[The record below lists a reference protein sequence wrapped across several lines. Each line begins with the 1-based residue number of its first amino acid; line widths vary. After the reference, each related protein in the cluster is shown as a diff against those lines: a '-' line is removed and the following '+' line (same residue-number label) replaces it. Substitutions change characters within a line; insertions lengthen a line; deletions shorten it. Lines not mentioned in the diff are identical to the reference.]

1 LKENAMTLSD
11 TKQPKGQPLTA
22 SASARPTVFVDG
34 AAGTTGLG
42 IRERL
47 GLQSDVV
54 LESIAEEKRKDAQAK
69 RALMEEVD
77 LVILCLPDEAARETV
92 ALIDSMGAAA
102 PKVLDAST
110 AFRVASGWTYG
121 FPELAPDQA
130 DKIRAARKV
139 SNPGCYP
146 TGAVALLRPL
156 VDAGLVPADHPITI
170 NAVSGYSGGGK
181 SMIESFE
188 EGTAPAFE
196 LYGLGF
202 EHKHLPE
209 TQLYSNLTRR
219 PIFVPSVGNFRQGM
233 LVSVPLHLDTL
244 PGKPDGADLYAVLAK
259 RYAGSSHVSV
269 MPLDN
274 AATKIEPE
282 ALNETNMLELYVF
295 ASHKYNQAVLVA
307 RLDNLGKGASGAA
320 VQNMRLMLGF
330 ADT

>member
-1 LKENAMTLSD
+1 MTLSD
-11 TKQPKGQPLTA
+11 TQRPKGQALTTGA
-22 SASARPTVFVDG
+22 SGKPAVFVDG

-47 GLQSDVV
+47 GMQNDVMMR
-54 LESIAEEKRKDAQAK
+54 SIAEEKRKDAQAK

-92 ALIDSMGAAA
+92 ALIDSMGASA

-110 AFRVASGWTYG
+110 AFRVAADWTYG

-156 VDAGLVPADHPITI
+156 VDAGLVPADYPITI

-188 EGTAPAFE
+188 NGTAPAFE

-209 TQLYSNLTRR
+209 TQFYSNLVRR
-219 PIFVPSVGNFRQGM
+219 PIFVPSVGNYRQGM

-244 PGKPDGADLYAVLAK
+244 PGKPGAADLQAALAK
-259 RYAGSSHVSV
+259 RYAGSTCVSV

-274 AATKIEPE
+274 AAMKSGRIEPE

-295 ASHKYNQAVLVA
+295 ASPKYPQAVLVA

-320 VQNMRLMLGF
+320 VQNMRLMLGL